1 MNEEQ
6 RKRIR
11 AALERSWSAKTCV
24 IFEPDYP
31 SYGQCAQTA
40 IVLQELF
47 EGPYFCVD
55 VDARHKSRA
64 RPFAGHPTV
73 TRLAKLAREEGVVL
87 PVSFGLAAGVTIGT
101 VIRGRSGPA
110 RLAMPAVGAVLGLLL
125 VAAFVQQ
132 WNRVGDAVGL
142 GATLALFSDVT
153 LVDIVNDPDSKGI
166 SGEWIGFVKVSA
178 AGAKVLREMIGGL
191 DERAL
196 ATLKMPDLLR
206 QVTKAGHKVH
216 VVYSTGDWL
225 DVDSVADVIKGSA
238 FR

>member
-1 MNEEQ
+1 V
-6 RKRIR
+6 
-11 AALERSWSAKTCV
+11 A
-24 IFEPDYP
+24 
-31 SYGQCAQTA
+31 
-40 IVLQELF
+40 
-47 EGPYFCVD
+47 
-55 VDARHKSRA
+55 VDAKWEDSNNR
-64 RPFAGHPTV
+64 G
-73 TRLAKLAREEGVVL
+73 RLADYAICSEPNSKR
-87 PVSFGLAAGVTIGT
+87 
-101 VIRGRSGPA
+101 
-110 RLAMPAVGAVLGLLL
+110 
-125 VAAFVQQ
+125 
-132 WNRVGDAVGL
+132 
-142 GATLALFSDVT
+142 ALFSDVT

-178 AGAKVLREMIGGL
+178 AGAKVLREMINTL